1 MSKLVF
7 IDTHCHLQMK
17 TFKNDIEKIIDNAHI
32 AGVKVLINVGFNIE
46 SSEKAVELSRKYSM
60 MFAAVGIHPHD
71 ARTYTNR
78 SLSILDDLLKDDKVV
93 AIGEIGLDL
102 KRNLSPLDT
111 QIKVFNEQLAFAQER
126 GVPVIVHIRDAYS
139 IVNDILEKKKPEK
152 VLLHCFSGTK
162 GDAEWGIKMGYYVS
176 FAGNITYSHNKILS
190 VINDIPL
197 SKIVIETDAPYLSP
211 VPHRG
216 KRNEPSFIRYTAE
229 KMAEI
234 KGVTIKEIAEATTK
248 NAKDFFQVEFDG

>member
-17 TFKNDIEKIIDNAHI
+17 TFKNDIENIIDNAHI

-46 SSEKAVELSRKYSM
+46 SSEKAVELSRKYPM

-234 KGVTIKEIAEATTK
+234 RGVTIKEIAEATTK

>member
-1 MSKLVF
+1 MI

-17 TFKNDIEKIIDNAHI
+17 TFKNDIEKILDNAQAI
-32 AGVKVLINVGFNIE
+32 GVKAIINVGFDIE
-46 SSEKAVELSRKYSM
+46 SSEKAVHLYRKYPM

-71 ARTYTNR
+71 AKTYTDR
-78 SLSILDDLLKDDKVV
+78 SLSILGDFLKDEKVV

-102 KRNLSPLDT
+102 KRNLSPLDS
-111 QIKVFNEQLAFAQER
+111 QMKVFSEQLLFAQER
-126 GVPVIVHIRDAYS
+126 DVPVIIHIRDAYS
-139 IVNDILEKKKPEK
+139 MVNDVLEKEKPKK

-162 GDAEWGIKMGYYVS
+162 SDGEKGIEMGYYVS
-176 FAGNITYSHNKILS
+176 FAGNITYPHNQFLS
-190 VINDIPL
+190 VIKDIPL

-229 KMAEI
+229 KIAEI
-234 KGVTIKEIAEATTK
+234 KGVTIEEIAEITTE
-248 NAKDFFQVEFDG
+248 NAKEFFQVKFDG